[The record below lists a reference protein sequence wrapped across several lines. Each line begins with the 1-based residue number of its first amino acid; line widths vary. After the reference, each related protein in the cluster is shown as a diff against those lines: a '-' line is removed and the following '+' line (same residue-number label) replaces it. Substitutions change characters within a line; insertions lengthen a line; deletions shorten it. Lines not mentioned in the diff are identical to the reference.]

1 MYLER
6 VDQLMRQY
14 DDKLYMEGDP
24 HFLPNFP
31 RFPRNPQRAVAVDE
45 VELKE
50 RRRAEV
56 EFVQFAAPALAS
68 HLDKNKAWPGPFK
81 VVRDQMREEM
91 ERKEG
96 ETRKS
101 EFERPAKKSRWGPA
115 LPSGDRK

>member
-56 EFVQFAAPALAS
+56 EFV
-68 HLDKNKAWPGPFK
+68 HLPP
-81 VVRDQMREEM
+81 RRLLPIS
-91 ERKEG
+91 
-96 ETRKS
+96 TRT
-101 EFERPAKKSRWGPA
+101 RRGRAHSR
-115 LPSGDRK
+115 S